1 MTNVQEFV
9 TSFES
14 LPTTE
19 RQEVLVEL
27 LRRVQTESHDLASD
41 EDLTAVADTLFLE
54 LDKRE
59 RGT

>member
-14 LPTTE
+14 LQTTE